1 MAWTMEQMPDMTG
14 KGVIVTGAN
23 SGLGYETARMFA
35 AKNATVI
42 MACRT
47 TAKGDD
53 AAQQIRA
60 EFPQARLTVMALDLA
75 NLASVREFAD
85 AFMAQHDRLDVLVN
99 NAGVMALPERYETA
113 DGFEMQMGT
122 NHLGHFAL
130 TGLLMG
136 VLCNTPGARV
146 VSVSS
151 GAHRMGKIDFEN
163 LNSENSYGKWRAY
176 GASKLANL
184 LFIKELQR
192 RLAAAG
198 VDAQAMAAHPG
209 YSATNLQRHSGLFSF
224 LNSYVAQD
232 MRMGALPTM
241 YAATV
246 DTLAGGSYVGP
257 DGFMEMRGY
266 PKVVRASKAANNA
279 DVARQLWAVSEQLT
293 GVTYQL

>member
-14 KGVIVTGAN
+14 KVVIVTGAN
-23 SGLGYETARMFA
+23 SGLGYETSRMFA

-53 AAQQIRA
+53 AAQQIRT

-75 NLASVREFAD
+75 NLASVREFVKT
-85 AFMAQHDRLDVLVN
+85 FTAQHDRLDVLVN
-99 NAGVMALPERYETA
+99 NAGVMALPERRATA

-122 NHLGHFAL
+122 NHFGHFAL
-130 TGLLMG
+130 TGLLMD

-146 VSVSS
+146 ISVSS
-151 GAHRMGKIDFEN
+151 GVHRMGKIDFEN
-163 LNSENSYGKWRAY
+163 LNSEKSYGKWRAY

-209 YSATNLQRHSGLFSF
+209 YSATNLQQHSGLFSF
-224 LNSYVAQD
+224 LNNYLAQD

-266 PKVVRASKAANNA
+266 PKVVGASKAANDP
-279 DVARQLWAVSEQLT
+279 DVARRLWDESEKLT